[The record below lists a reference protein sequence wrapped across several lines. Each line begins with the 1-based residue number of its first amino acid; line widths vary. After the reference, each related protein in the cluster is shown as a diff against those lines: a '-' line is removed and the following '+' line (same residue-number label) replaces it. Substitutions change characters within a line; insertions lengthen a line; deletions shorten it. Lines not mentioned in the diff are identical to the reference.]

1 MKDWTQ
7 ATLEF
12 AGIPERVIRGTLF
25 GVASRI
31 IKRSPVDTGRFRNNW
46 QASVNSPAVGVST
59 ATDKTGNRA
68 VQEAS
73 GLINSFQMGSTFYLT
88 NNLPYAN
95 RLEYGWSDQAPS
107 GMVRITVAEIEQRIK
122 EAAK

>member
-12 AGIPERVIRGTLF
+12 AGIPDRVIRGTLF

-46 QASVNSPAVGVST
+46 QASVNSPAVGFT
-59 ATDKTGNRA
+59 PQTDKTGNAA

-73 GLINSFQMGSTFYLT
+73 ALINSFQMGSTFYLT

>member
-12 AGIPERVIRGTLF
+12 AGIPDRVIRGTLF

-46 QASVNSPAVGVST
+46 QASVNSPAVGFT
-59 ATDKTGNRA
+59 PAMDKTGNKA

-95 RLEYGWSDQAPS
+95 RLEYGWSNQAPS

>member
-46 QASVNSPAVGVST
+46 QASVNSPATGVTT
-59 ATDKTGNRA
+59 ATDKTGNA
-68 VQEAS
+68 SVQEAS
-73 GLINSFQMGSTFYLT
+73 ALINKFQIGSTFYLT

-95 RLEYGWSDQAPS
+95 RLEFGWSKQAPS
-107 GMVRITVAEIEQRIK
+107 GMVRITVAEIEQRMK
-122 EAAK
+122 EALK

>member
-46 QASVNSPAVGVST
+46 QASVNSPAVGVTS
-59 ATDKTGNRA
+59 ATDKTGNAA
-68 VQEAS
+68 VQESSA
-73 GLINSFQMGSTFYLT
+73 LINNFQIGATFYLT

-95 RLEYGWSDQAPS
+95 RLEYGWSKQAPS
-107 GMVRITVAEIEQRIK
+107 GMVRRTVAEIEQRIK

>member
-1 MKDWTQ
+1 MKDWTT

-12 AGIPERVIRGTLF
+12 AEIPEAMVRGTLF
-25 GVASRI
+25 GIASRI

-46 QASVNSPAVGVST
+46 QATVNSPATGVT
-59 ATDKTGNRA
+59 PATDKTGNKA

-73 GLINSFQMGSTFYLT
+73 ALINNFQIGSTFYLT

-95 RLEYGWSDQAPS
+95 RLEFGWSKQAPS
-107 GMVRITVAEIEQRIK
+107 GMVRISVAEIEQRMK